1 MKEEFYNFY
10 KTLDGIIDKKNDVLV
25 VSLSGGV
32 DSMVL
37 TELLIKKNYNIIC
50 VHFNHKKRKE
60 SDVEEEYI
68 KKYCKLNNIL
78 LEIYIVEITNPKN
91 FQSDARSFRY
101 EKLKEVCKKYNTKY
115 ILTAHHFDDLFETII
130 FKLLRG
136 SSIKGYSG
144 ISIVNKSFDD
154 FIFLRPLINYEKI
167 ELENYATKNKIKYF
181 TDKSN
186 FSLSYT
192 RNKIRH
198 LVIPDIKKIK
208 NNLKEQVIGYSKKL
222 NNAYN
227 FINNVALSFIS
238 KYSDKFIIS
247 DFIKLDISI
256 KEEVIAI
263 ILNKYN
269 LKVKYNLI
277 NEIIKDIENNKPNI
291 IKKIK
296 NILFIKEYED
306 FYFKTISIE
315 NNIDSFIIKE
325 YEKNNN
331 EIISYSKNDLN
342 FKMPMGVVKYNNEI
356 KLPLTAFKNKEKNNI
371 VLNYPFGRKKL
382 SRLLIDRKVPKEKRN
397 NIWIVKDKNNNILWI
412 PKLYLN
418 QTLKGD
424 NKIYLKYEEEND
436 K

>member
-1 MKEEFYNFY
+1 M
-10 KTLDGIIDKKNDVLV
+10 
-25 VSLSGGV
+25 
-32 DSMVL
+32 
-37 TELLIKKNYNIIC
+37 
-50 VHFNHKKRKE
+50 
-60 SDVEEEYI
+60 
-68 KKYCKLNNIL
+68 
-78 LEIYIVEITNPKN
+78 
-91 FQSDARSFRY
+91 
-101 EKLKEVCKKYNTKY
+101 
-115 ILTAHHFDDLFETII
+115 
-130 FKLLRG
+130 
-136 SSIKGYSG
+136 
-144 ISIVNKSFDD
+144 
-154 FIFLRPLINYEKI
+154 
-167 ELENYATKNKIKYF
+167 
-181 TDKSN
+181 
-186 FSLSYT
+186 
-192 RNKIRH
+192 
-198 LVIPDIKKIK
+198 
-208 NNLKEQVIGYSKKL
+208 
-222 NNAYN
+222 
-227 FINNVALSFIS
+227 
-238 KYSDKFIIS
+238 
-247 DFIKLDISI
+247 KLDISI

-277 NEIIKDIENNKPNI
+277 NEIIKDIENKKPNI

-296 NILFIKEYED
+296 NILFIKEYEN

-342 FKMPMGVVKYNNEI
+342 FQMPMGVVKYNNEV
-356 KLPLTAFKNKEKNNI
+356 KLPLVAFKNKENNDI